1 MAGRELEYPRNDV
14 LLRAFRR
21 LGDVTVLGESG
32 RGSILSR
39 SLRVTL
45 KAILHLRSSDYDLV
59 FVGFYGHLL
68 MLPVGGLSKS
78 PVLFDAF
85 ISTFDTLCFDR
96 RVISPTSPGGRLSF
110 WLDKTA
116 CQRADH
122 VLLDTRQHVDYFTR
136 TFGLPGDLLGELP
149 VGCNEEIFFPHEK
162 APSEDTS
169 IVLFYS
175 TYLGLHGV
183 DTILKAA
190 ARLRSNDLVFKLI
203 GRGFQ
208 YKNMRRLAERLDLRN
223 VKFLPYLPLVEL
235 ANEIATA
242 RICLGGPFGSTEKA
256 SRVVPGKIF
265 QMLAMA
271 RPVIAAA
278 SPANLEFLVH
288 GENAYLCRP
297 NDPEDLA
304 NAILQLHENRQLRMQ
319 LATAGRETYEKHM
332 SEAVITD
339 RLEILCKELGVLE

>member
-21 LGDVTVLGESG
+21 LGDVTVLGETGS
-32 RGSILSR
+32 GSILSR
-39 SLRVTL
+39 SLRVAL
-45 KAILHLRSSDYDLV
+45 RSIVHLRSTVYDLV

-68 MLPVGGLSKS
+68 MLPVGGLSRS
-78 PVLFDAF
+78 PILFDAF
-85 ISTFDTLCFDR
+85 LSTFDTLCFDR
-96 RVISPTSPGGRLSF
+96 RVISPTSPGGKLSF

-122 VLLDTRQHVDYFTR
+122 VLLDTRQHVEYFTR

-149 VGCNEEIFFPHEK
+149 VGCNEEIFFPHAK
-162 APSEDTS
+162 APSQDTS

-183 DTILKAA
+183 DTILRAA
-190 ARLRSNDLVFKLI
+190 SRLRSNDLVFRLI
-203 GRGFQ
+203 GRGLQ
-208 YKNMRRLAERLDLRN
+208 YKNMRRLAERLDLKN
-223 VKFLPYLPLVEL
+223 VEFLPYLPLPEL
-235 ANEIATA
+235 AKEIANA
-242 RICLGGPFGSTEKA
+242 KICLGGPFGSTEKA

-271 RPVIAAA
+271 QPVIAAA
-278 SPANLEFLVH
+278 SPANVEFLVH

-304 NAILQLHENRQLRMQ
+304 NAILQLHKDEQLRKR
-319 LATAGRETYEKHM
+319 LASAGRETYEKHM
-332 SEAVITD
+332 SEAVITS
-339 RLEILCKELGVLE
+339 RLEILCRQLGVLE